1 MATPWIWIAFNFFI
15 VCMLALDLGVFH
27 RKTRALPLKE
37 AMGWVA
43 TWVALALLF
52 NLGVYFF
59 WADFFPASGYGPGEA
74 AFLFLT
80 GYLIELS
87 LSVDNLFVI
96 ALIFTSFAVPPAYQ
110 HRVLFWGILG
120 ALVMRGAMIA
130 GGAAL
135 IREFHW
141 IIYIFGAFLVFTGVK
156 MILHKE
162 KEFQPEKS
170 FFIRLLRR
178 FLPVSDRFESD
189 RFFVRRAGI
198 LMATPLFMVLVLIEA
213 TDLVF
218 AVDSI
223 PAIFGI
229 TTDPFLVYASNV
241 FAILGLRS
249 LYFVLA
255 GFMGLFLYLKPA
267 LSAILVFVGGK
278 MLLADYVKIP
288 PLMSLGVVVSILAF
302 AVVLSVA
309 VARRRRKAGLAV
321 GVEMAVPEVPTQG
334 APAR

>member
-1 MATPWIWIAFNFFI
+1 MGMTWIWIVFNLFI
-15 VCMLALDLGVFH
+15 LSMLALDLGVFH

-37 AMGWVA
+37 ALGWVV
-43 TWVALALLF
+43 TWVTLALLF
-52 NLGVYFF
+52 NLGLYYS
-59 WADFFPASGYGPGEA
+59 WDALFPASNYTRGEA
-74 AFLFLT
+74 ALLFLT

-87 LSVDNLFVI
+87 LSADNLFVI

-120 ALVMRGAMIA
+120 ALVMRGTMIA

-135 IREFHW
+135 IKEFHW
-141 IIYIFGAFLVFTGVK
+141 IIYLLGGFLVFTGLK
-156 MILHKE
+156 MLLAKE
-162 KEFQPEKS
+162 KEFRPEGS
-170 FFIRLLRR
+170 FWVRMFRK
-178 FLPVSDRFESD
+178 FLPMTDRYETD
-189 RFFVRRAGI
+189 RFFVRRAGA

-223 PAIFGI
+223 PAIFGV

-249 LYFVLA
+249 MYFVLA

-267 LSAILVFVGGK
+267 LSAILVFVGVK
-278 MLLADYVKIP
+278 MLIVDVYKIP
-288 PLMSLGVVVSILAF
+288 PMLSLGVVFSILAV
-302 AVVLSVA
+302 AVTLSVV
-309 VARRRRKAGLAV
+309 VANRRKKAGLPL
-321 GVEMAVPEVPTQG
+321 GVEGEASP
-334 APAR
+334 APQPSESP

>member
-1 MATPWIWIAFNFFI
+1 MATSWIWIAFNLFI
-15 VCMLALDLGVFH
+15 VSMLALDLGVFH

-37 AMGWVA
+37 ALGWVA
-43 TWVALALLF
+43 TWATLAMLF
-52 NLGVYFF
+52 NVGVYFF
-59 WADFFPASGYGPGEA
+59 WADLFPASEYRSGEA
-74 AFLFLT
+74 ALLFLT

-96 ALIFTSFAVPPAYQ
+96 ALIFSSFAVPAAYQ

-135 IREFHW
+135 IKEFHW
-141 IIYIFGAFLVFTGVK
+141 IIYIFGAFLVFTGIK
-156 MILHKE
+156 MFFHIE
-162 KEFQPEKS
+162 TDFDPEKS
-170 FFIRLLRR
+170 FFIRTLKR
-178 FLPVSDRFESD
+178 FLPVTDRFEED
-189 RFFVRRAGI
+189 RFFVKRAGVR
-198 LMATPLFMVLVLIEA
+198 MATPLFMVLVLIEV
-213 TDLVF
+213 TDLIF

-249 LYFVLA
+249 LYFVLS

-267 LSAILVFVGGK
+267 LSSILIFVGGK
-278 MLLADYVKIP
+278 MLLAEYVKIP
-288 PLMSLGVVVSILAF
+288 PMVSLAVVVSILAV
-302 AVVLSVA
+302 AVVLSVV
-309 VARRRRKAGLAV
+309 VAKRRRKAGIGLAL
-321 GVEMAVPEVPTQG
+321 GTDAPEIDKTP
-334 APAR
+334 